1 MESKRQQQVGNLI
14 KQNLSEVF
22 QREGSYFYGKAFVT
36 IYEVKMTPDLYI
48 ARIYLSIYNTDKNE
62 TLEMIKSN
70 AHAIKKSLVRR
81 IKNKLRSMP
90 VLEFYV
96 DGTLDEVFKM
106 DALFDKLKAEREE
119 REIGNETE
127 TETKNEAEETKS

>member
-14 KQNLSEVF
+14 KQNLGVVF

-36 IYEVKMTPDLYI
+36 IYDVKMTPDLYI
-48 ARIYLSIYNTDKNE
+48 ARIYLSIYNSDKTDV
-62 TLEMIKSN
+62 LDQIKSN
-70 AHAIKKSLVRR
+70 AYAIKKSLVSR

-96 DGTLDEVFKM
+96 DETLDEVFKM
-106 DALFDKLKAEREE
+106 DELFKKLKDERDTKENQ
-119 REIGNETE
+119 NETE
-127 TETKNEAEETKS
+127 ETA

>member
-36 IYEVKMTPDLYI
+36 IYEVKMTPDLYV
-48 ARIYLSIYNTDKNE
+48 ARIYISIFNADKTDTLDHIKANT
-62 TLEMIKSN
+62 
-70 AHAIKKSLVRR
+70 HAIKKSLVAR

-90 VLEFYV
+90 VLEFHL
-96 DGTLDEVFKM
+96 DETLDEVFKM
-106 DALFDKLKAEREE
+106 QALFTKLKTE
-119 REIGNETE
+119 REISENKNETE
-127 TETKNEAEETKS
+127 EPLP

>member
-48 ARIYLSIYNTDKNE
+48 ARIYLSIYNTDKTE

-70 AHAIKKSLVRR
+70 AHAIK
-81 IKNKLRSMP
+81 NH
-90 VLEFYV
+90 
-96 DGTLDEVFKM
+96 
-106 DALFDKLKAEREE
+106 
-119 REIGNETE
+119 
-127 TETKNEAEETKS
+127 